1 MHIILLGAIGET
13 RQTLHH
19 RVVGIKI
26 PKKEAEWR
34 IRNALLKV
42 PGVEEAEVD
51 LNAGQ
56 ARVTGGHPEIKALVE
71 AVTEAGYAVLDAGA

>member
-1 MHIILLGAIGET
+1 LL
-13 RQTLHH
+13 
-19 RVVGIKI
+19 KI
-26 PKKEAEWR
+26 TGMTCENCARR

-56 ARVTGGHPEIKALVE
+56 ARVSGGHPEIKALVE